1 MNFVLMIES
10 LNKWLF
16 KPQSPTPIALVRI
29 FIGLIVLQN
38 LVVHLLPDFNLYFGD
53 HSVIPIDSIVTK
65 YWGQQPTFDLMVLLP
80 PGEHWRF
87 LFFLGLILAA
97 FFMTV
102 GFSSRISMV
111 CVFLGMQSIDSH
123 FELNQNDG
131 DVFLRLAC
139 MILAF
144 SNAGD
149 ALSVDNLIRA
159 FREDWR
165 LTGFEPR
172 LSAPWAQR
180 WYQLQLAFVYCHT
193 FFCKL
198 AGRHWIDGWAVY
210 FASRYDDCQ
219 RFMLPIVFD
228 NPVILKFL
236 TWSTLVIEFALW
248 TLIWFKQFRYWVLLG
263 GVCLHMG
270 IELTMNLPMFE
281 WIFISSYFA
290 FIEPEDL
297 SRVMDFIKSKIHKSF
312 GPAATLAFDGDSL
325 TCVHAVGV
333 LHRLD
338 IFGFLNLV
346 DFRQTNETNDL
357 VETDKSSEAIYLQT
371 GKGCLNGFVAFRR
384 MALHLPFLWPTLPL
398 LFIPPFLGA
407 PNNCVCT
414 SGNGDTRFLRDLTIE
429 KCRIIWLIAQQMD
442 DP

>member
-1 MNFVLMIES
+1 MNLTLILEG
-10 LNKWLF
+10 LNNWLF

-29 FIGLIVLQN
+29 FIGLILLQN
-38 LVVHLLPDFNLYFGD
+38 LVLHLLPDFSLYFGD
-53 HSVIPIDSIVTK
+53 HAVIPIDSIVTK
-65 YWGQQPTFDLMVLLP
+65 YWGRQPTFDLMLLLP
-80 PGEHWRF
+80 AEENWRF
-87 LFFLGLILAA
+87 IFFLGLILAA

-102 GFSSRISMV
+102 GFASRISMI
-111 CVFLGMQSIDSH
+111 CVFLGLSSIDSH

-149 ALSVDNLIRA
+149 AFSVDNLIRA

-165 LTGFEPR
+165 LTGFAPR

-219 RFMLPIVFD
+219 RFMFPAIFD
-228 NPVILKFL
+228 NPFTLKLL
-236 TWSTLVIEFALW
+236 TWFTLVIELALW
-248 TLIWFKQFRYWVLLG
+248 TLVWFKDLRYWVLLG
-263 GVCLHMG
+263 GLCLHSG

-281 WIFISSYFA
+281 WLFMSSYFA
-290 FIEPEDL
+290 FVEPQDL
-297 SRVMDFIKSKIHKSF
+297 TNVMDLIKIKIHKYF
-312 GPAATLAFDGDSL
+312 GTPVNFVYDGNSL
-325 TCVHAVGV
+325 TSVHTVGV

-338 IFGFLNLV
+338 IFGFLKLL
-346 DFRQTNETNDL
+346 DSCHIQTEHLSTGSN
-357 VETDKSSEAIYLQT
+357 KSSEVPFLQT
-371 GKGCLNGFVAFRR
+371 GAGQLRGFNALRW
-384 MALHLPFLWPTLPL
+384 MALRLPL
-398 LFIPPFLGA
+398 LWLTLPFFYVPPFSWFTKNA
-407 PNNCVCT
+407 
-414 SGNGDTRFLRDLTIE
+414 
-429 KCRIIWLIAQQMD
+429 CRWIWRRRKLIFEGSPHGQLPDISRTTAVAE
-442 DP
+442 